1 MILKIENIIKD
12 AKDKDYIITKKDITT
27 VMLSLLLNNQTN
39 AFNLAYASETANIRT
54 AQSKSSTYFRNP
66 KIIYLK
72 NYLQPLFVDIE
83 REYLSDNFNQFLDII
98 DTKRNYNPI
107 KQPKPTGIE
116 TEYKKY
122 TNEEIEKDLTII
134 ARMLDE
140 YNPEERKLKIET
152 LLKFAKEFAPQ
163 KESDDNIVQVEQK
176 YNTVC
181 PGCGKEFAG
190 KV

>member
-1 MILKIENIIKD
+1 MIIKIENIIKD
-12 AKDKDYIITKKDITT
+12 AKDKEYNITKKDIST

-39 AFNLAYASETANIRT
+39 AYNLAYAPENANIRT

-72 NYLQPLFVDIE
+72 NYLSPLFIDIE
-83 REYLSDNFNQFLDII
+83 REYISDNFNQFLDII

-107 KQPKPTGIE
+107 KQPKPEGIE

-163 KESDDNIVQVEQK
+163 KENDDNIVQVSQK

-181 PGCGKEFAG
+181 PSCGKEFAG
-190 KV
+190 AK

>member
-12 AKDKDYIITKKDITT
+12 ANDKDYIITKKDIST

-39 AFNLAYASETANIRT
+39 AFNIAYASENANIRT

-98 DTKRNYNPI
+98 DTKRNYNPT
-107 KQPKPTGIE
+107 KQVKPDAIE
-116 TEYKKY
+116 LEYKKY

-163 KESDDNIVQVEQK
+163 KENDDNIVQVEQK

-181 PGCGKEFAG
+181 PNCNKEFAG
-190 KV
+190 KI